1 MLDIIDYKLDISRDK
16 VKDFIKNEIQF
27 KDKDNIDMIEEEL
40 FNFLNK
46 TVLTLSCY
54 VDQESKEISFDSMLL
69 NQKSIV
75 KNTDVDIVND
85 FIVNT

>member
-54 VDQESKEISFDSMLL
+54 VDQESKEISFESMLL